1 MSWEL
6 KILEP
11 DKVKLYRNRFGELV
25 LEYEGRRFEDVTPLK
40 AFPLSAPESYI
51 ALIDSGDNEI
61 GIIEDLNSLPKES
74 RRVLREELEE
84 RYMVPKIL
92 KVLKVDEVF
101 GMPIWRVIT
110 DRGERTIELM
120 SRSDAKLLPSGRVI
134 VKDIDGNRYEIP
146 NYWELDPRSRSL
158 LDTEL

>member
-25 LEYEGRRFEDVTPLK
+25 LEYEGERFEDVTPLK
-40 AFPLSAPESYI
+40 AFPLSAPENYI
-51 ALIDSGDNEI
+51 ALIDSEDNEI
-61 GIIEDLNSLPKES
+61 GIIEDLNSLPEES

-92 KVLKVDEVF
+92 KVLEVEEVF
-101 GMPIWRVIT
+101 GMPVWRVVT
-110 DRGERTIELM
+110 DKGERTIELM
-120 SRSDAKLLPSGRVI
+120 SRSDAKLLPSGKVI
-134 VKDIDGNRYEIP
+134 IRDIDGNRYEIP
-146 NYWELDPRSRSL
+146 NYWDLDPRSRSL

>member
-25 LEYEGRRFEDVTPLK
+25 LEYEGERFEDVIPLK
-40 AFPLSAPESYI
+40 AFPLSAPENYI
-51 ALIDSGDNEI
+51 ALIDSEDNEI
-61 GIIEDLNSLPKES
+61 GIIEDLNSLPEES

-92 KVLKVDEVF
+92 KVLEVEEVF
-101 GMPIWRVIT
+101 GMPVWRVVT
-110 DRGERTIELM
+110 DKGERTIELM
-120 SRSDAKLLPSGRVI
+120 SRSDAKLLPSGKVI
-134 VKDIDGNRYEIP
+134 IRDIDGNRYEIP
-146 NYWELDPRSRSL
+146 NYWDLDPRSRSL